1 MINWLHN
8 FNPQALLV
16 SFGPFHIYWY
26 GLFMVS
32 GILIALGTSS
42 ILAKYYKIKAD
53 TLLDLAFWLIING
66 LIGARLYDVLLE
78 LSYYK
83 SNPLDIFKIWQ
94 GGLAIHGAI
103 IAGLITTYFFA
114 RKHKISLWTL
124 SALIVPGLALAQAIG
139 RWGNYFNQE
148 LFGLPTSLPWG
159 IPISILNRPIAYLDY
174 DYFQKTM
181 DISAISFHKVMQVA
195 KKMDA
200 INEWGSILALS
211 YIAAQRTLVGYNDMA
226 DAKSILESIA
236 RSFGYIYGREKNVRI
251 NTISQS
257 PTKTTAGSAIKGMDG
272 LVDFT
277 DRMSPGKC
285 HCRGMCGF
293 FSCSFLRSE

>member
-174 DYFQKTM
+174 DYFQPTFLYESLGCFV
-181 DISAISFHKVMQVA
+181 IFIILISFSIYLIKT
-195 KKMDA
+195 KK
-200 INEWGSILALS
+200 INDYYCIWVSSLYMILYSILRFSLE
-211 YIAAQRTLVGYNDMA
+211 YIRA
-226 DAKSILESIA
+226 DVTPIIFHMRWPQVISLIIILASLGLLIFN
-236 RSFGYIYGREKNVRI
+236 SHGKKEKEN
-251 NTISQS
+251 
-257 PTKTTAGSAIKGMDG
+257 
-272 LVDFT
+272 L
-277 DRMSPGKC
+277 
-285 HCRGMCGF
+285 
-293 FSCSFLRSE
+293 